1 MCDTWNSLDVYFST
15 VSILHLS
22 CISVDRFYAIVKPLK
37 YPINMTKR
45 VVAVMILCTWI
56 SPALLSFVPIYAG
69 IKNAYLHSYE
79 LKPLKFCKYKY
90 FIQIGLYTTDEHL
103 EAIKQNPDSCVFIV
117 NKVYAVVSSSISFWI
132 PCTIMLFTYFQIFR
146 EANRQEKQVSGE
158 GLFFIINKNSLL
170 SLTLI
175 KACCTSRNSNVN
187 SS

>member
-69 IKNAYLHSYE
+69 TT
-79 LKPLKFCKYKY
+79 LKTHQKFYRETTHTKVIIKY
-90 FIQIGLYTTDEHL
+90 FVGLYTTDEHL
-103 EAIKQNPDSCVFIV
+103 ETIKQNPDTCVFIV

-146 EANRQEKQVSGE
+146 EANRQEKQVGGPSTLSHSKSLFNTNSNLIT
-158 GLFFIINKNSLL
+158 LFFKH
-170 SLTLI
+170 
-175 KACCTSRNSNVN
+175 
-187 SS
+187 

>member
-1 MCDTWNSLDVYFST
+1 MVLTFFLLKFNVIFLIHRWLFGPFMCDTWNSLDVYFST

-45 VVAVMILCTWI
+45 IVAVMILCTWI

-69 IKNAYLHSYE
+69 TRE
-79 LKPLKFCKYKY
+79 QQQQKPLKFCQYKY

-103 EAIKQNPDSCVFIV
+103 EAIRQNPDSCVFIV

-146 EANRQEKQVSGE
+146 EANRQEKQVCDQSFLQNE
-158 GLFFIINKNSLL
+158 K
-170 SLTLI
+170 
-175 KACCTSRNSNVN
+175 
-187 SS
+187 